1 MKVRIVT
8 TAAELNDAFTVRKI
22 VFVDEQ
28 HVPEEEEIDQ
38 FEDDATHI
46 VLYDGEQPVGAG
58 RFRVI
63 DGLGKVERI
72 CVMASFLMQGAG
84 KLIMIKI
91 EDIAREAHVP
101 KLKLNAQTQAEA
113 FYTSLGYQTVSPEVF
128 MDAGIPHVTMIKE
141 LS

>member
-1 MKVRIVT
+1 MEVRIVT
-8 TAAELNDAFTVRKI
+8 TAEELNDAFTVRKK

-28 HVPEEEEIDQ
+28 QVPEEEEIDQ

-72 CVMASFLMQGAG
+72 CVMASHRKQGAG
-84 KLIMIKI
+84 KLVMNKI
-91 EDIAREAHVP
+91 EDIGRKANVQ
-101 KLKLNAQTQAEA
+101 KLKLNAQTHAEA
-113 FYTSLGYQTVSPEVF
+113 FYQSLGYQTVSPEVF